1 MTLHMQLF
9 WGSVYLCLCCGL
21 HMVILSLCAPLL
33 RRTGEITRNWPVLL
47 RNVMVLWVC
56 LAGILFSHTAQIWLW
71 SAALHDKQQFEDM
84 STALYFTLVSYTTLG
99 YGDVTLGAASRIFG
113 AFSAITGVLA
123 FGISTAFL
131 VGVMHRILGRLG
143 IEDNG

>member
-1 MTLHMQLF
+1 MTLYMQLL

-21 HMVILSLCAPLL
+21 HMVILSLLAPLL
-33 RRTGEITRNWPVLL
+33 TRTGEIVENWPVLP
-47 RNVMVLWVC
+47 RNVTILWVC
-56 LAGILFSHTAQIWLW
+56 LAGILLSHTAQIWFW
-71 SAALHDKQQFEDM
+71 SAALHNNQQFEDM
-84 STALYFTLVSYTTLG
+84 STALYFALVSYTTLG

-131 VGVMHRILGRLG
+131 VGVMHRILGGLG
-143 IEDNG
+143 LEEES